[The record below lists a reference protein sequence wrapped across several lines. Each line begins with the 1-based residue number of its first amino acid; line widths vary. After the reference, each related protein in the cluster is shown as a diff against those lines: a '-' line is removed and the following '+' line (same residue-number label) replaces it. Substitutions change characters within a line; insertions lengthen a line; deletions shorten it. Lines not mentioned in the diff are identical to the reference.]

1 MSLVL
6 RNGVAL
12 AGEGLVENP
21 FAALAIE
28 DGRIASIGPAAGGD
42 PAIDLDG
49 AYVLPGLIDAHVHF
63 DLIASVNAYARWDA
77 PAAVRA
83 IGLLRNG
90 LIALAHGITTIRDL
104 GCVDTAVLDYG
115 RLTAAGHVVGP
126 RVVAAGRW
134 IVMTG
139 GHGWEHGREADG
151 PDEVR
156 RAVREQ
162 VRVRAG
168 VIKLMATGG
177 LSTPGSADAVELGPD
192 ELRAGVIEAHN
203 AGLKVSAHAHA
214 ARGIENAI
222 HAGVDS
228 IEHGAFADE
237 RCLELLRQHDVAL
250 VPTLVALE
258 HVRPGSGIDAEVVAK
273 SEAARAPYRATIGRA
288 MAAGV
293 RIVAGTDA
301 GTALNPIGLLAEE
314 LALYHRLGM
323 TTTDAIRSATV
334 AGGRLLGGGVGIVAE
349 GAPADLAIFDRDP
362 REDLDVLRR
371 PRLVISRGV
380 PIDVDWARRTIAALG
395 AEEAD
400 RLLDLGTADPQ
411 EGMMLR

>member
-12 AGEGLVENP
+12 AGEELVETP
-21 FAALAIE
+21 FAALAVE
-28 DGRIASIGPAAGGD
+28 DGRIASIGSADGGER
-42 PAIDLDG
+42 AIDLDG

-63 DLIASVNAYARWDA
+63 DLIASPNAYARWDE
-77 PAAVRA
+77 PPAVRA

-90 LIALAHGITTIRDL
+90 LIALAHGITAVRDL
-104 GCVDTAVLDYG
+104 GCVDTAVLDYL
-115 RLTAAGHVVGP
+115 RLTAAGRVVGP

-139 GHGWEHGREADG
+139 GHGWEHGRQADG

-162 VRVRAG
+162 VRDRAG

-177 LSTPGSADAVELGPD
+177 LSTPGSAESVELGPD
-192 ELRAGVIEAHN
+192 ELRAGVVEAHN

-222 HAGVDS
+222 LAGVDS

-237 RCLELLRQHDVAL
+237 RCLELLREHDVAL

-258 HVRPGSGIDAEVVAK
+258 HVRPGSGIDAEVVSK
-273 SEAARAPYRATIGRA
+273 SEDAREPYRATIGRA
-288 MAAGV
+288 IAAGA

-301 GTALNPIGLLAEE
+301 GTALNPLGLLAEE
-314 LALYHRLGM
+314 LALYQRFGM
-323 TTTDAIRSATV
+323 TPTEAIRSATV
-334 AGGRLLGGGVGIVAE
+334 TAGRLLGGGLGVIAE

-362 REDLDVLRR
+362 REDLGVLRR
-371 PRLVISRGV
+371 PRLVVSRGAPV
-380 PIDVDWARRTIAALG
+380 DVEWARRTIMALG
-395 AEEAD
+395 TEQAD
-400 RLLDLGTADPQ
+400 RLLDLSTAEP
-411 EGMMLR
+411 GGA